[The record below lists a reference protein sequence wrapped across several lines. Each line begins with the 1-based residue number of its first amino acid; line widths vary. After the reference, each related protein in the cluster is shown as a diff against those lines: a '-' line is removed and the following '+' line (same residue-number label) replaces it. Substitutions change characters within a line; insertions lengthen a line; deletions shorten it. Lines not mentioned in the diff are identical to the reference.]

1 MTLSPVGEPGYSSGG
16 RGAERSGQPV
26 SLSGTAG
33 AGRAKPTRS
42 TTAVRSTETL
52 DGKVLPRLGYKGR
65 RPPGEAEVRKEAIPE
80 VCQRWQGSLTSQV
93 PSFSLTLM
101 SF

>member
-1 MTLSPVGEPGYSSGG
+1 MTLSRVGEPGYSSRG

-42 TTAVRSTETL
+42 TTAVRSTETRWM
-52 DGKVLPRLGYKGR
+52 GRYCPGWVIKGDVHQ
-65 RPPGEAEVRKEAIPE
+65 VRQK
-80 VCQRWQGSLTSQV
+80 
-93 PSFSLTLM
+93 
-101 SF
+101 